1 MPRWTTRAPPCS
13 PRCARTFRPRKSH
26 ADTADS
32 HAAGAARDRAHGGRH
47 LRACGERGKRH
58 RIVRATSR
66 TVERWSP
73 APADPFA
80 TNSAADIFSHRSPE
94 WPALVDPRAAHC
106 DAASRLALADAL
118 ATVRG
123 PWADAILHRALDDEP
138 DALVRDAIVAALGSA
153 VAR

>member
-1 MPRWTTRAPPCS
+1 MLTLQIPTLLALLGTALMAVVIFAPAANAASVTVSFAPPLA
-13 PRCARTFRPRKSH
+13 P
-26 ADTADS
+26 
-32 HAAGAARDRAHGGRH
+32 
-47 LRACGERGKRH
+47 
-58 RIVRATSR
+58 
-66 TVERWSP
+66 VERWSP